1 MKKQKALVVL
11 KGLMQQ
17 LKAAIDL
24 LEQEAKIEYGT
35 SDAAQATNEL
45 KVLFGAPDAVNATD
59 ELPNVQLKAFTQYI
73 AAYNEITGSK
83 IRGTEDT
90 KKQFLARLVDLRK
103 IEKLPHEEAVTLII
117 EVMKHRVRLF
127 KKSKD
132 GIQYDALTFVRK
144 SNFERYCQDFKSGKA
159 ITQTQKFNDADTY
172 L

>member
-35 SDAAQATNEL
+35 SDAVQATNEL

-59 ELPNVQLKAFTQYI
+59 ELPNVQAFTQYI

-103 IEKLPHEEAVTLII
+103 SEKLPHEEAVTLII
-117 EVMKHRVRLF
+117 EVMKYRVRLF

-132 GIQYDALTFVRK
+132 SIHYDATTFVRK
-144 SNFERYCQDFKSGKA
+144 SNFERYCEDFKSGKA
-159 ITQTQKFNDADTY
+159 STQTQKFNDADTY